1 MRSELEV
8 VVGLNILKI
17 SRIEVEMKKFR
28 LVSNL
33 LTNGNGRIVSKEL
46 IVKADSYADVIQEL
60 ESNAGWFTADNGALK
75 VAYIE
80 EVVE

>member
-1 MRSELEV
+1 
-8 VVGLNILKI
+8 
-17 SRIEVEMKKFR
+17 MKKFR

-33 LTNGNGRIVSKEL
+33 LTNNNGRIVSKEL

-60 ESNAGWFTADNGALK
+60 ESNAGWFTADNGAFK

-80 EVVE
+80 EVGE

>member
-17 SRIEVEMKKFR
+17 TWIEVEMKKFR
-28 LVSNL
+28 LYSNSFVSYGKEMSL
-33 LTNGNGRIVSKEL
+33 SRIAH
-46 IVKADSYADVIQEL
+46 ADSYADVIEHI
-60 ESNAGWFTADNGALK
+60 ESEAGWCVANDCAFK